1 MLIYIGGGWTLV
13 MIISS
18 KSNDHLQGVEVHCF
32 KPTLCAPFVEKNSI
46 IEARKLGDEDVHK
59 MMHFEGKLWAGLK
72 AKSSINN

>member
-32 KPTLCAPFVEKNSI
+32 KPTLCVPFVEKNSI

-59 MMHFEGKLWAGLK
+59 MMHFEGKL
-72 AKSSINN
+72 